1 MELKTYFAQDAAGN
15 IISSAIVNVFL
26 QGTTT
31 LATGLTRADGTP
43 LENPFAADGA
53 GRIQFR
59 APDGY
64 YDVQVS
70 AGPGIIQTLTIQ
82 CVDYSEA
89 KADAGRAEAAADLAD
104 VSAEQAQ
111 NALNSITG
119 INTNFEQ
126 NSREQWRRSLAE
138 AGLTLVSGS
147 FEEGAT
153 ADSSTDAVWHIA
165 GGQCYTWDG
174 AFPKAVPADSTP
186 ETPGGIGLGKWL
198 SVGDATLRTELFKH
212 DGVRLIGTA
221 SYSEIR
227 NYSGDADVIL
237 CHGIQNHNDGGEG
250 VFYLDFEDSTSADN
264 GGTILID
271 AQNRRWKRRYSGDVD
286 IRWFGCKP
294 DGVTDNYE
302 PLNRAIQWACTP
314 GNKVTFYVPK
324 GVTYVSDTISTPG
337 RYLFNMRGEGGLRD
351 ESGSIIKFATNK
363 SLNLRGTNSDGT
375 VTATYMQAFFEGI
388 IFSGTDQALDSPVK
402 LIDTV
407 GVLFDKC
414 TFTMCQ
420 YGLNLLNE
428 FRWTESCVARN
439 CYFTSKC
446 TCAILYRVSS
456 GNTYVSFYG
465 SGLEN
470 CFLENSGNGSPKIQI
485 AANAQPYNAPL
496 NVTMGHTPDSTHP
509 IIQHSGNVNS
519 WFVGDIKVE
528 VGEEYDCPLVGG
540 SPLYIVGGLTSMG
553 GRVTTQNAYFCY
565 EVRQSVTGNAINFR
579 RKPFSRMTQFTSS
592 GGGLVWSYTPS
603 LTPQT
608 FKIYM
613 TVATSFYSYEYE
625 LTMHTHY
632 LNGTNGSVTVDK
644 TFRSYDTNS
653 IGAPSVEYSAGST
666 QAQLYV
672 WRSGLPSGAVVFMD
686 IVPVSSGFEYPM
698 L

>member
-1 MELKTYFAQDAAGN
+1 MATTPTNKPIPSEDPRDLKFNAGKIDEVVSGDN
-15 IISSAIVNVFL
+15 HYYTDRFGKRRFTIAGFQHTAEEAIRNYGYITMDSF
-26 QGTTT
+26 
-31 LATGLTRADGTP
+31 
-43 LENPFAADGA
+43 EDGA
-53 GRIQFR
+53 
-59 APDGY
+59 
-64 YDVQVS
+64 
-70 AGPGIIQTLTIQ
+70 TLTLPNQ
-82 CVDYSEA
+82 VLRYEA
-89 KADAGRAEAAADLAD
+89 NGEYYR
-104 VSAEQAQ
+104 
-111 NALNSITG
+111 
-119 INTNFEQ
+119 
-126 NSREQWRRSLAE
+126 
-138 AGLTLVSGS
+138 
-147 FEEGAT
+147 
-153 ADSSTDAVWHIA
+153 
-165 GGQCYTWDG
+165 WDG
-174 AFPKAVPADSTP
+174 EFPKIVPAGSTP
-186 ETPGGIGLGKWL
+186 ETAGGVGLGAWL
-198 SVGDATLRTELFKH
+198 SVGDASLRTELFKYGDASLRTELFKY
-212 DGVRLIGTA
+212 DGVSLIGSA

-227 NYSGDADVIL
+227 NYNGNADVIL

-250 VFYLDFEDSTSADN
+250 VFYIDFEDLISADN
-264 GGTILID
+264 GGTILVD
-271 AQNRRWKRRYSGDVD
+271 SLGRRWKRRYSGDVD

-294 DGVTDNYE
+294 DGDTDNFE
-302 PLNRAIQWACTP
+302 PLNRAIQWACAS

-324 GVTYVSDTISTPG
+324 GITYVADTISTPG

-363 SLNLRGTNSDGT
+363 SLNLRGTSSDRT

-388 IFSGTDQALDSPVK
+388 VFSGTDQALDSPVK

-414 TFTMCQ
+414 TFTMCL

-439 CYFTSKC
+439 CYFTTKC
-446 TCAILYRVSS
+446 TCSILYRVSN

-465 SGLEN
+465 SGLED

-496 NVTMGHTPDSTHP
+496 SVTMGHTPDSTHP

-528 VGEEYDCPLVGG
+528 VGEEYDCQLVGG

-579 RKPFSRMTQFTSS
+579 RKPFSRKTTFTSS
-592 GGGLVWSYTPS
+592 GGGLVWSYTPTK
-603 LTPQT
+603 TPQT

-613 TVATSFYSYEYE
+613 TVATSGYCYEYE

-632 LNGTNGSVTVDK
+632 LNGTNGSVTIDK
-644 TFRSYDTNS
+644 TFRAYDKIS
-653 IGAPSVEYSAGST
+653 VGAPSVEYNAGST

-686 IVPVSSGFEYPM
+686 IVPVYSGFEYPM

>member
-1 MELKTYFAQDAAGN
+1 MSSGCGDVVSLESMQIARKHQIFEIEVITGKSGGVAGGADIDYATNAVTGQTQKTLPAVLRDAGFFPV
-15 IISSAIVNVFL
+15 SWDFS
-26 QGTTT
+26 
-31 LATGLTRADGTP
+31 TGG
-43 LENPFAADGA
+43 
-53 GRIQFR
+53 
-59 APDGY
+59 
-64 YDVQVS
+64 
-70 AGPGIIQTLTIQ
+70 TLT
-82 CVDYSEA
+82 VNDRDKVVYDPVSKTWYSYA
-89 KADAGRAEAAADLAD
+89 GTLPVTVPASFNPVGSADWKPRTDPDLRGDFDSFVSDLAD
-104 VSAEQAQ
+104 VDGISLVGG
-111 NALNSITG
+111 ALYSDIRG
-119 INTNFEQ
+119 Y
-126 NSREQWRRSLAE
+126 
-138 AGLTLVSGS
+138 SGS
-147 FEEGAT
+147 A
-153 ADSSTDAVWHIA
+153 
-165 GGQCYTWDG
+165 
-174 AFPKAVPADSTP
+174 
-186 ETPGGIGLGKWL
+186 
-198 SVGDATLRTELFKH
+198 
-212 DGVRLIGTA
+212 
-221 SYSEIR
+221 SEIYCR
-227 NYSGDADVIL
+227 GVSDY
-237 CHGIQNHNDGGEG
+237 NDGGGG
-250 VFYLDFEDSTSADN
+250 VFYKDSADTTSADN
-264 GGTILID
+264 GGTILVD
-271 AQNRRWKRRYSGDVD
+271 SLGRRWKRRYSGDVD
-286 IRWFGCKP
+286 IRWFGCKT
-294 DGVTDNYE
+294 DGVTDNFE
-302 PLNRAIQWACTP
+302 PLNRAIQWACAS

-363 SLNLRGTNSDGT
+363 SLNLRGTSSDGT
-375 VTATYMQAFFEGI
+375 VTATYMQAFFEGVV
-388 IFSGTDQALDSPVK
+388 FSGTDQALDSPVK

-414 TFTMCQ
+414 TFTMCL

-428 FRWTESCVARN
+428 FRWTETCVARN
-439 CYFTSKC
+439 CYFTTKC

-579 RKPFSRMTQFTSS
+579 RKPFSRKTTFTAS
-592 GGGLVWSYTPS
+592 GGGLVWSYTPTK
-603 LTPQT
+603 TPQT

-613 TVATSFYSYEYE
+613 TVATSGYAYEYE

-644 TFRSYDTNS
+644 TFRAYDTIS
-653 IGAPSVEYSAGST
+653 VGAPSVEYNAGST

-686 IVPVSSGFEYPM
+686 IVPVYSGFEYPM